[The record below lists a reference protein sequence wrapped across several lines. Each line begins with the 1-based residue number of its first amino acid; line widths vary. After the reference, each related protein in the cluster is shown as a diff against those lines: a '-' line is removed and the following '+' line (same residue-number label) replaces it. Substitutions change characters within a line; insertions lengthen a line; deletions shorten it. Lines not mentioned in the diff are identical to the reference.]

1 LWPYASGSITYPDGK
16 FLFLSQKPYIPL
28 GTLRAAIC
36 YPQAPI
42 NDLKLL
48 PVLNDV
54 GLSHLAECLDIEENW
69 SQILSVGEQ
78 QRVAFARALL
88 LKPDVLFMDEAS
100 SALDE
105 NLENILYTRITRELK
120 NSIIISVGHRSSIK
134 SFHNLFL
141 EWQEDLN
148 WRLVPNEEYVE
159 EGVYTENTGCDE
171 EIHDD
176 DLVKRFRNAYSCK
189 NSPAGKPWYKRLF
202 GRKNGED

>member
-1 LWPYASGSITYPDGK
+1 
-16 FLFLSQKPYIPL
+16 
-28 GTLRAAIC
+28 
-36 YPQAPI
+36 
-42 NDLKLL
+42 
-48 PVLNDV
+48 
-54 GLSHLAECLDIEENW
+54 
-69 SQILSVGEQ
+69 
-78 QRVAFARALL
+78 
-88 LKPDVLFMDEAS
+88 M
-100 SALDE
+100 
-105 NLENILYTRITRELK
+105 YTRITRELK

-176 DLVKRFRNAYSCK
+176 DLVKRFRNAYSYK

>member
-1 LWPYASGSITYPDGK
+1 MFTFNPNQEQEINIPYVLY
-16 FLFLSQKPYIPL
+16 
-28 GTLRAAIC
+28 
-36 YPQAPI
+36 
-42 NDLKLL
+42 L
-48 PVLNDV
+48 PK
-54 GLSHLAECLDIEENW
+54 ENVN
-69 SQILSVGEQ
+69 SNIGISFETPST
-78 QRVAFARALL
+78 F
-88 LKPDVLFMDEAS
+88 S
-100 SALDE
+100 NE

-176 DLVKRFRNAYSCK
+176 DLVKRFRNAYSYK